1 MRHLQLLIIIPLIV
15 ALFMFNGLVFQD
27 VWEWFLLPLGA
38 PSITLPQSL
47 GILLLIGFPLR
58 HVARTEYL
66 EDVKGYVHLW
76 TVILIGLAGTLIF
89 WGTAALVNLF
99 N

>member
-1 MRHLQLLIIIPLIV
+1 MKHLQLLIIIPLIV

-47 GILLLIGFPLR
+47 GILLLISFPLR

-66 EDVKGYVHLW
+66 KDVEEYAKTWL
-76 TVILIGLAGTLIF
+76 GLFLGLFGALIF